1 MTSAALMVNGGLI
14 DPELNAEIDKLIA
27 DHGRN
32 GTNGV
37 LDLDTGMPDSGEN
50 EWDTGNFVPISEYNV
65 CVTD

>member
-1 MTSAALMVNGGLI
+1 MVNGALI
-14 DPELNAEIDKLIA
+14 DPEFNAEIDKLLEQ
-27 DHGRN
+27 GRT